1 MKEKKQ
7 INAVPVLE
15 NKAPSYSPNISF
27 ANVAKTNQLNTSKL
41 PQKHTQNDAQ
51 AFEIFNNDCIKYIGK
66 DMFTIF
72 KKIDE
77 YAKIR
82 NSLNS
87 DEEKSQ
93 ALFGLLLNLRLND

>member
-1 MKEKKQ
+1 
-7 INAVPVLE
+7 
-15 NKAPSYSPNISF
+15 
-27 ANVAKTNQLNTSKL
+27 
-41 PQKHTQNDAQ
+41 
-51 AFEIFNNDCIKYIGK
+51 
-66 DMFTIF
+66 MFTIF